1 MKMEVLNVDD
11 DKMVLFIH
19 EKMMVHSQFSTY
31 STSFEDPNEAL
42 DYIDSNKSENK
53 KFVIFLDVNMP
64 KLDGWAFM
72 DLLNEKSLSAY
83 CYIFMLTSSIDH
95 LDKQRAETYPVVIGF
110 VEKPL
115 SIDKLQKLKATEE
128 LKSFFN

>member
-19 EKMMVHSQFSTY
+19 EKMMVHSHFSE
-31 STSFEDPNEAL
+31 SPKSFEDGLETL
-42 DYIDSNKSENK
+42 DYIDKHKRDDK

-64 KLDGWAFM
+64 KLDGWSFM
-72 DLLNEKSLSAY
+72 EALDERGISSY
-83 CYIFMLTSSIDH
+83 CSIFIVTSSIDH
-95 LDKQRAETYPVVIGF
+95 LDKQKAETYPVVIGF

-115 SIDKLQKLKATEE
+115 NIDKLQNLKSTEE
-128 LKSFFN
+128 LKQFF